1 MLWSVIAGIS
11 GALVYKDSL
20 PRNSC
25 FDVCEQLLV
34 SEHHLLE
41 VAEPEVDLDHLLE
54 GLEAPLPLLPVLQV
68 QDPLE
73 AVKCSLSDSASH
85 LLPVFRIRIRI
96 RRIRIFIGPLDPDP
110 YLQKL
115 KGRKTFFFQFDF
127 CWYLEDQRRK

>member
-1 MLWSVIAGIS
+1 MLRSVITGISS

-20 PRNSC
+20 PRDSC

-54 GLEAPLPLLPVLQV
+54 CLEAPLPLLPVLQV

-73 AVKCSLSDSASH
+73 AVKGSLYNSAVHYIYYTASH
-85 LLPVFRIRIRI
+85 N
-96 RRIRIFIGPLDPDP
+96 
-110 YLQKL
+110 Y
-115 KGRKTFFFQFDF
+115 
-127 CWYLEDQRRK
+127 Y